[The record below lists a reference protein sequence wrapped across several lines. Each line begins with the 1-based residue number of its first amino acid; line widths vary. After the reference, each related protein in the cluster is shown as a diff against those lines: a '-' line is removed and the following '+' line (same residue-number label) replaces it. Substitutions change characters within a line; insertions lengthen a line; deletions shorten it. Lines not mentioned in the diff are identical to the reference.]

1 MNKDLLTLRDI
12 TREDWENI
20 YDLACKL
27 KKDRPFLN
35 NNVLAGKSIGQYLH
49 LCI

>member
-12 TREDWENI
+12 TLEDWENI

-27 KKDRPFLN
+27 KKDRPVLN
-35 NNVLAGKSIGQYLH
+35 SNVLAGKSI
-49 LCI
+49 